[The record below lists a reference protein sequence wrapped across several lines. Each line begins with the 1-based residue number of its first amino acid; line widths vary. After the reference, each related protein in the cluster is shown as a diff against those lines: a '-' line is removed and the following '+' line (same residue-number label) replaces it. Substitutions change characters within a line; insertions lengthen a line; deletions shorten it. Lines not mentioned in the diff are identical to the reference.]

1 MNRVEE
7 LFYTVT
13 KRHLPTATKVEYNE
27 EKETLYV
34 FFSTKYNEFEET
46 ETKSVRMLRIY
57 TIMGGDRFDNFLSDI
72 EDLHKI
78 LTLEGEPH
86 NMDVIF
92 LFV

>member
-1 MNRVEE
+1 M
-7 LFYTVT
+7 Y
-13 KRHLPTATKVEYNE
+13 
-27 EKETLYV
+27 

-46 ETKSVRMLRIY
+46 ETKSVRMLRVY